1 MIGTR
6 APFVWR
12 LFSSPE
18 GRWKIRKLGPRRGRT
33 LREER
38 EKGGGEG
45 FLYSQASTGGG
56 TYVYKWFRWQGLLL
70 RSRAGR
76 KRTCQSSPF
85 RRSNPL
91 PGAARM
97 SRSPRGVNR
106 VMCVAEWQY
115 HCRRQSI
122 GPRWIEE
129 RASSCF
135 PVRQSI
141 KARFWRSLIGLCCSL
156 LGWNLLLLVD
166 CHS

>member
-33 LREER
+33 RREER

-106 VMCVAEWQY
+106 VMCAAEWQY
-115 HCRRQSI
+115 HCRRQS
-122 GPRWIEE
+122 
-129 RASSCF
+129 RASLDRGTGLVLFSCS
-135 PVRQSI
+135 PEYQSPLLEEPYWPLLFSS
-141 KARFWRSLIGLCCSL
+141 RLESL
-156 LGWNLLLLVD
+156 LLAD